1 MGVPTEW
8 IEHRR
13 GDRELLGWLR
23 PEGDGFVAIDLL
35 GRTVTEIVDW
45 LEGEEA
51 LEALG
56 IGYLADPY
64 ELRLSDGEWLR
75 ARILEVSGELIRV
88 KKEDG
93 GAIDAPREEYTLPF
107 PLPPEL
113 RPYRPERSASQ
124 SGAFPFG
131 G

>member
-1 MGVPTEW
+1 MAVPTEW

-13 GDRELLGWLR
+13 GDSELLGWMR
-23 PEGDGFVAIDLL
+23 PEGDGFVAIDRL
-35 GRTVTEIVDW
+35 GRPITGLVEW
-45 LEGEEA
+45 MEGEEV

-64 ELRLSDGEWLR
+64 ELRSGEGGWLR
-75 ARILEVSGELIRV
+75 VRILEVSGELIRV

-113 RPYRPERSASQ
+113 RPYRPEGSTDQ
-124 SGAFPFG
+124 SSAFPFG
-131 G
+131 E